1 MALALLAAVAPGTAV
16 IPPAASAAVAVAT
29 PAPAMEATVVA
40 ADVPCRSIVVYYY
53 VARPT

>member
-16 IPPAASAAVAVAT
+16 IPPAASAAVAVAA